1 VEIYVDADA
10 CPVKEEVLRV
20 AERHDIAVY
29 MVANSWMRLEQS
41 PLIKQIIVEEGA
53 DVADDWIVEHIA
65 SGDIVIT
72 GDIPLASRALEKM
85 AYVLGNNG
93 KPFTEANIGN
103 ALAMRELKAQLR
115 ESGEIKGYNPS
126 YRKTDRSRFL
136 QALEEMARRK

>member
-1 VEIYVDADA
+1 MEIYVDADA

>member
-1 VEIYVDADA
+1 MKIYVDADA

-41 PLIKQIIVEEGA
+41 PLINQIIVEEGA

-103 ALAMRELKAQLR
+103 ALAMRDLKAQLR

-136 QALEEMARRK
+136 QALEEMARHK

>member
-1 VEIYVDADA
+1 VKIYVDADA

-41 PLIKQIIVEEGA
+41 PLINQIIVEEGA

-103 ALAMRELKAQLR
+103 ALAMRDLKAQLR

-136 QALEEMARRK
+136 QALEEMARHK